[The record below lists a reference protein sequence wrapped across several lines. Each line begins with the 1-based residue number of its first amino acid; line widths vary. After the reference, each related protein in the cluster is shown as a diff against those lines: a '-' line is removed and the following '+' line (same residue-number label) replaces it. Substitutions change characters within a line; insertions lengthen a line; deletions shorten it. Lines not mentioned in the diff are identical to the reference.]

1 MSENL
6 PGPKPPNY
14 ELRWV
19 IIGVFG
25 LAILLGLSIWRLMGA
40 PGRIPTT
47 PQEASIHHILASP
60 MFKHP
65 GVVKLG
71 PHHYQ
76 VAIVARQFQ
85 FDPAKIVVPVNA
97 RIDFYVT
104 SADVIHGFE
113 LPGTDVNVESFPGY
127 VAHVFATFR
136 TPHKYLTVCDQ
147 YCGIGHQ
154 NMIGEFDVVAHMPP
168 AHPAQTAGATPT
180 APAALAQAGK
190 TVYAAHCAACH
201 QANGAGLAGA
211 FPPLVKSVPGYT
223 AKVPGRAVLADV
235 LLYGLKGKIVADG
248 ESYNGVMPAWGGQLS
263 DRQIAEVLDYIT
275 TSWGNG
281 QAEPSGFK
289 PYQPTEIKAGRAKTM
304 TAQEVWQARATL
316 SSGH

>member
-47 PQEASIHHILASP
+47 PQEASIQHILASP

-65 GVVKLG
+65 GVVKVG
-71 PHHYQ
+71 PHHYR
-76 VAIVARQFQ
+76 VAVVARQFQ

-113 LPGTDVNVESFPGY
+113 LQGTDVNVESFPGY
-127 VAHVFATFR
+127 VAHVFAVFR

-154 NMIGEFDVVAHMPP
+154 SPICPQPTRHKLQARCQPHPPRSLRPVKPFMPRIVQP
-168 AHPAQTAGATPT
+168 AI
-180 APAALAQAGK
+180 
-190 TVYAAHCAACH
+190 
-201 QANGAGLAGA
+201 
-211 FPPLVKSVPGYT
+211 
-223 AKVPGRAVLADV
+223 RRMVLA
-235 LLYGLKGKIVADG
+235 
-248 ESYNGVMPAWGGQLS
+248 S
-263 DRQIAEVLDYIT
+263 
-275 TSWGNG
+275 
-281 QAEPSGFK
+281 
-289 PYQPTEIKAGRAKTM
+289 RARFRR
-304 TAQEVWQARATL
+304 W
-316 SSGH
+316 